1 MTKLYILTSLI
12 ATFMLI
18 SCEKDPDNLEKKSC
32 NILNGWEIIK
42 IKFDFDINPRDMFFV
57 NSEDGFVV
65 GYNGDIFKTTN
76 SGETWQ
82 RQNSGTTLH
91 LFSVYFINEN
101 VGFVSGQ
108 VMSGCLDEDCDKGC
122 VFLKTTNGGET
133 WTKKFFENYVSIKS
147 LHFFTESK
155 GLALIYT
162 PDVPNSRD
170 YYIAKTE
177 DGGDNWEFIDLAIKP
192 TYDKFYCVDNVV
204 FIAGENQKIY
214 KSIDLGANWETIN
227 TPIPAWNDV
236 RNIYFLNQNIGLI
249 DGVTDIYKTTDGG
262 LNWNTVDFPF
272 SSFDVF
278 HFYNE
283 AEGFNIETVSAYE
296 GGDFPTFKGSQSY
309 QTSDGGKTW
318 DKSELIDS
326 VYLGLTYFP
335 QRDLGYGINYSEF
348 YTIKRK

>member
-1 MTKLYILTSLI
+1 MTKQYILTFLI
-12 ATFMLI
+12 AIFILI
-18 SCEKDPDNLEKKSC
+18 SCEKDPEKHETNTS
-32 NILNGWEIIK
+32 NILNGWAVTK
-42 IKFDFDINPRDMFFV
+42 TKYDFDINPRDLFFI
-57 NSEDGFVV
+57 NSEIGFVV
-65 GYNGDIFKTTN
+65 GYNGDIYKTNN

-82 RQNSGTTLH
+82 KLNSGTTLH

-101 VGFVSGQ
+101 IGFISGQ
-108 VMSGCLDEDCDKGC
+108 AMNDCLDDDCDKGS

-133 WTKKFFENYVSIKS
+133 WTKKLFEDYVSIKS
-147 LHFFTESK
+147 LHFFNELI

-162 PDVPNSRD
+162 PDIPNSRD

-177 DGGDNWEFIDLAIKP
+177 DGGDSWEFIDLAIKP
-192 TYDKFYCVDNVV
+192 AYDKFYCVDNIV

-214 KSIDLGANWETIN
+214 KSTDRGDNWETIS

-236 RNIYFLNQNIGLI
+236 GNIYFYNENIGFI

-278 HFYNE
+278 HLYNE
-283 AEGFNIETVSAYE
+283 EEGFNVETVSVYD
-296 GGDFPTFKGSQSY
+296 GGEFPTFKGSQSY
-309 QTSDGGKTW
+309 QTTDGGETW
-318 DKSELIDS
+318 GKSRLIDS